1 MKWQE
6 AKIKKMIDNKT
17 VNNLINIM
25 GRVKDLRRSGWL
37 KRQVPKPESDG
48 DHMFSTAFLVLLLA
62 PKYAVNKTHC
72 LELALTHDLQEIIS
86 GDPVPG
92 EKTLLDKYE
101 TELQAITEIS
111 QQLEMPCLIDWF
123 KEFEAKQTPEA
134 QFVKSLDRLDTVLTA
149 AYYDRTRHSEPKVWE
164 EFSSY
169 ALNCLEDNP
178 SDVAKEACQIIQ
190 NIKI

>member
-1 MKWQE
+1 
-6 AKIKKMIDNKT
+6 
-17 VNNLINIM
+17 M

-37 KRQVPKPESDG
+37 KRQVPFPESDG

-62 PKYAVNKTHC
+62 PKYKVNKVHC
-72 LELALTHDLQEIIS
+72 LELALTHDLQEIIA

-92 EKTLLDKYE
+92 EKSSADKYK
-101 TELQAITEIS
+101 TELQAITQIS

-149 AYYDRTRHSEPKVWE
+149 AYYDRTRHSDIKVWK
-164 EFSSY
+164 EFSLY
-169 ALNCLEDNP
+169 ALSHLADNP
-178 SDVAKEACQIIQ
+178 SDVAKEACQIIRD
-190 NIKI
+190 IKI